1 MKNAISGA
9 LSGAL
14 CLFSSACLAGY
25 QSCGNQVV
33 GDNVSTCPDGSIPSY
48 HAGQISAPAP
58 QPRQAQAVQ
67 PYRSQS
73 EPHLFTR
80 QEREEMLRN
89 DDKAGRTHNSMSKG
103 AGARTPG
110 TAILTTAG
118 DGTTTGTS
126 LRPRSGIPT
135 KGLA

>member
-48 HAGQISAPAP
+48 HASQISAPAP

-67 PYRSQS
+67 PYRSQPA
-73 EPHLFTR
+73 PHLFTR

-103 AGARTPG
+103 AGARPN
-110 TAILTTAG
+110 AG
-118 DGTTTGTS
+118 YSD
-126 LRPRSGIPT
+126 PYNSGGWNYDRNQPASPIWNPN
-135 KGLA
+135 